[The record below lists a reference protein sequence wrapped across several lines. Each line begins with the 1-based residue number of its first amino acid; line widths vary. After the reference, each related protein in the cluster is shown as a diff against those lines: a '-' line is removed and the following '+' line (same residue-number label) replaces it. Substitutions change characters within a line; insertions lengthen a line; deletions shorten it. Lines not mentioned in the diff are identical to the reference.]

1 MLYLYNSFS
10 ILLFADLATYIFPNV
25 IPGPSTNPIGYT
37 SVDDFNTNA
46 KANSTSVLALIK
58 QRNAIKS
65 EIVRSNALTEITVDG
80 KVYTVAGA
88 IERKNSIGYEREL
101 LNRYTFLYKAT
112 LDKQEALT
120 KVAQNKLDS
129 LIAPQLKSEL
139 VFLNS
144 EGVKNI
150 IFDLSSVK
158 YVDSSGLS
166 AILVGNRLC
175 NAVEGRFVLTQVNQ
189 SIAKLIEISQLESI
203 LAVAADA
210 DAAKAF
216 FN

>member
-1 MLYLYNSFS
+1 LKTLDVRINKEIHLQNPIAVYQVGKL
-10 ILLFADLATYIFPNV
+10 
-25 IPGPSTNPIGYT
+25 PIGYT

-129 LIAPQLKSEL
+129 LIESTFGKDSKVDPENIKSISEQFWKQNEIKLADPLKLMDLITTMSNSIEEFISNVDVEL
-139 VFLNS
+139 TISNS
-144 EGVKNI
+144 TNFIE
-150 IFDLSSVK
+150 
-158 YVDSSGLS
+158 
-166 AILVGNRLC
+166 
-175 NAVEGRFVLTQVNQ
+175 VE
-189 SIAKLIEISQLESI
+189 
-203 LAVAADA
+203 
-210 DAAKAF
+210 
-216 FN
+216 